1 MELTTHKLRI
11 SQSTVNTIL
20 SRAQGHYKSILL
32 SAGADETIFKTKNLE
47 CPWCAGVDRFSYTD
61 KFGKGDSFCRHCGY
75 HSGVDLLMKIKKF
88 GYVDALRFMAR
99 FLNLPIHEEKT
110 YRVTKTQEQSS
121 PVEEVWAASHALG
134 EKDSAYVYLRS
145 RGLKKCF
152 PAALRASNRL
162 RYAQLS
168 EDGRSWDHSF
178 YEGLVAEIVNSEG
191 HRVSLHRT
199 YLDKGRKAPVKAVK
213 KVLGKELSGC
223 AVRLAETDESGVLGL
238 ARELRRRC
246 LRRSSSEFRCGRWL
260 PHLISA
266 TLCRRSRSAES
277 SFSVTRTRTL
287 SVKGRL
293 MRAPLKSNSG
303 IPTLR
308 SKSVCPSNRDVT
320 GMTFSWLKT
329 KQASVHRLVCQKHSV
344 HRFLLNPAG
353 PLCPCGAYEAP
364 FFYLELCMTQ
374 VLNEFVSLESFGFM
388 QDGSL
393 LGYRLKDIEPELR
406 CLIPRLDPSYVFEKD
421 ALSIMSAWFEIGSGE
436 PLFIS
441 GPHGSGKT
449 SFVNQYCAR
458 VNAPVISITARAR
471 LDRTDLIGGY
481 VIDKDKSMRFADG
494 PLTRAWRHGCVFLV
508 NEMSAAPPDLW
519 LSVNELLEGSPL
531 YIPETGEVIHPHP
544 RTRIVM
550 TDNLRGLTED
560 YGSRYVGRFSQDP
573 AVLDR
578 FWKMRMDYMGEE
590 AEVSLLEATTPELE
604 VRGMSFEEWRK
615 EFSVRLRRAADR
627 VRQAYCRQ
635 TEDGAVAEATISTRV
650 LLRFRDLLLLSYRS
664 PAMKNEPRAALRR
677 AMKIALTDCL
687 EEAGAL
693 AVEKLVELEIG
704 DIGKHIA

>member
-75 HSGVDLLMKIKKF
+75 HSGVDLLMKIKNF

-110 YRVTKTQEQSS
+110 YRVTKTHEQPS

-134 EKDSAYVYLRS
+134 ERDSAYVYLRS

-238 ARELRRRC
+238 AEGIETALSASEL
-246 LRRSSSEFRCGRWL
+246 FGVRCGRWL

-277 SFSVTRTRTL
+277 SFSVIRTRTL

-293 MRAPLKSNSG
+293 MRAPLKSSSG

-308 SKSVCPSNRDVT
+308 SKCVCPSNRAQT
-320 GMTFSWLKT
+320 GTTFSWLKT
-329 KQASVHRLVCQKHSV
+329 KQASVHRLVWQKHSV

-353 PLCPCGAYEAP
+353 PLCPRRESEAP
-364 FFYLELCMTQ
+364 FF
-374 VLNEFVSLESFGFM
+374 
-388 QDGSL
+388 
-393 LGYRLKDIEPELR
+393 I
-406 CLIPRLDPSYVFEKD
+406 
-421 ALSIMSAWFEIGSGE
+421 W
-436 PLFIS
+436 
-441 GPHGSGKT
+441 
-449 SFVNQYCAR
+449 SFVC
-458 VNAPVISITARAR
+458 
-471 LDRTDLIGGY
+471 
-481 VIDKDKSMRFADG
+481 
-494 PLTRAWRHGCVFLV
+494 H
-508 NEMSAAPPDLW
+508 
-519 LSVNELLEGSPL
+519 
-531 YIPETGEVIHPHP
+531 
-544 RTRIVM
+544 
-550 TDNLRGLTED
+550 
-560 YGSRYVGRFSQDP
+560 RY
-573 AVLDR
+573 
-578 FWKMRMDYMGEE
+578 
-590 AEVSLLEATTPELE
+590 
-604 VRGMSFEEWRK
+604 
-615 EFSVRLRRAADR
+615 
-627 VRQAYCRQ
+627 
-635 TEDGAVAEATISTRV
+635 
-650 LLRFRDLLLLSYRS
+650 
-664 PAMKNEPRAALRR
+664 
-677 AMKIALTDCL
+677 
-687 EEAGAL
+687 
-693 AVEKLVELEIG
+693 
-704 DIGKHIA
+704 

>member
-75 HSGVDLLMKIKKF
+75 HSGVDLLMKIKNF

-134 EKDSAYVYLRS
+134 ETDSAYAYLRS

-191 HRVSLHRT
+191 DRVSLHCT

-238 ARELRRRC
+238 AEGIETALSASELFGVPVWSVVAAFNFRNFVPPKSVRRIIIFGD
-246 LRRSSSEFRCGRWL
+246 SE
-260 PHLISA
+260 
-266 TLCRRSRSAES
+266 
-277 SFSVTRTRTL
+277 RTL

-308 SKSVCPSNRDVT
+308 SKCVCPSNRVQT
-320 GMTFSWLKT
+320 GTTSSWLKT
-329 KQASVHRLVCQKHSV
+329 KQASVHR
-344 HRFLLNPAG
+344 
-353 PLCPCGAYEAP
+353 
-364 FFYLELCMTQ
+364 
-374 VLNEFVSLESFGFM
+374 FV
-388 QDGSL
+388 
-393 LGYRLKDIEPELR
+393 
-406 CLIPRLDPSYVFEKD
+406 
-421 ALSIMSAWFEIGSGE
+421 
-436 PLFIS
+436 
-441 GPHGSGKT
+441 
-449 SFVNQYCAR
+449 
-458 VNAPVISITARAR
+458 
-471 LDRTDLIGGY
+471 
-481 VIDKDKSMRFADG
+481 
-494 PLTRAWRHGCVFLV
+494 
-508 NEMSAAPPDLW
+508 
-519 LSVNELLEGSPL
+519 
-531 YIPETGEVIHPHP
+531 
-544 RTRIVM
+544 
-550 TDNLRGLTED
+550 
-560 YGSRYVGRFSQDP
+560 
-573 AVLDR
+573 
-578 FWKMRMDYMGEE
+578 
-590 AEVSLLEATTPELE
+590 
-604 VRGMSFEEWRK
+604 
-615 EFSVRLRRAADR
+615 
-627 VRQAYCRQ
+627 
-635 TEDGAVAEATISTRV
+635 
-650 LLRFRDLLLLSYRS
+650 
-664 PAMKNEPRAALRR
+664 
-677 AMKIALTDCL
+677 
-687 EEAGAL
+687 
-693 AVEKLVELEIG
+693 
-704 DIGKHIA
+704 

>member
-308 SKSVCPSNRDVT
+308 SKCVCPSNRVQT
-320 GMTFSWLKT
+320 GTTSSWLKT
-329 KQASVHRLVCQKHSV
+329 KQASVHRLVWQKHSV

-353 PLCPCGAYEAP
+353 PLCPRESEAP
-364 FFYLELCMTQ
+364 FF
-374 VLNEFVSLESFGFM
+374 
-388 QDGSL
+388 
-393 LGYRLKDIEPELR
+393 I
-406 CLIPRLDPSYVFEKD
+406 
-421 ALSIMSAWFEIGSGE
+421 W
-436 PLFIS
+436 
-441 GPHGSGKT
+441 
-449 SFVNQYCAR
+449 SFVC
-458 VNAPVISITARAR
+458 
-471 LDRTDLIGGY
+471 
-481 VIDKDKSMRFADG
+481 
-494 PLTRAWRHGCVFLV
+494 H
-508 NEMSAAPPDLW
+508 
-519 LSVNELLEGSPL
+519 
-531 YIPETGEVIHPHP
+531 
-544 RTRIVM
+544 
-550 TDNLRGLTED
+550 
-560 YGSRYVGRFSQDP
+560 RY
-573 AVLDR
+573 
-578 FWKMRMDYMGEE
+578 
-590 AEVSLLEATTPELE
+590 
-604 VRGMSFEEWRK
+604 
-615 EFSVRLRRAADR
+615 
-627 VRQAYCRQ
+627 
-635 TEDGAVAEATISTRV
+635 
-650 LLRFRDLLLLSYRS
+650 
-664 PAMKNEPRAALRR
+664 
-677 AMKIALTDCL
+677 
-687 EEAGAL
+687 
-693 AVEKLVELEIG
+693 
-704 DIGKHIA
+704 